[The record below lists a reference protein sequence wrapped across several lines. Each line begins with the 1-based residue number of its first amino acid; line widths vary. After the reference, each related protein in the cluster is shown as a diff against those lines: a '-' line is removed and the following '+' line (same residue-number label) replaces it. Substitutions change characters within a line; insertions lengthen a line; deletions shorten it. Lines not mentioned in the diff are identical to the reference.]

1 MLDGRDRYSFLFVML
16 LAVVS
21 ACSSDRG
28 PLAAPPLP
36 DPLPAVQLKDIE
48 IPNLPSPYYHFE
60 YDAAG
65 RMTAASFAS
74 DLTMYTLSY
83 TGGRLSEMRNNIL
96 VNHDRLV
103 YSYDDAGNVI
113 LVDYTDSMG
122 KIFTQV
128 RFTYDG
134 MKLTGVERKRTTASG
149 FVVDRTQTLA
159 YGADGNLSSL
169 TEHYAAIAGV
179 QDAAT
184 FTDTYENYD
193 TGINVDAFGLLHD
206 EFFDHLVLLPRVQLQ
221 KGNPARVTRT
231 GDGVNYRVEYSYLY
245 DGLNRPREKTGTLT
259 MTNGSMAGQQFS
271 VAASFTYY

>member
-1 MLDGRDRYSFLFVML
+1 MLDARYRYSFLFMML
-16 LAVVS
+16 LAAVS
-21 ACSSDRG
+21 ACGSDR
-28 PLAAPPLP
+28 APITAPIP
-36 DPLPAVQLKDIE
+36 DPRPTVQLKDVVV
-48 IPNLPSPYYHFE
+48 PHLPEPYYHFE
-60 YDAAG
+60 YDATG
-65 RMTAASFAS
+65 RISAVSFAS

-83 TGGRLSEMRNNIL
+83 TDGRLSELRNNIL

-103 YSYDDAGNVI
+103 YSYDNAGNVI
-113 LVDYTDSMG
+113 LVDYTDSLG

-134 MKLTGVERKRTTASG
+134 ARLIGVERRRTSASG
-149 FVVDRTQTLA
+149 FIVDRTLTMA

-184 FTDTYENYD
+184 FTDTFENYD
-193 TGINVDAFGLLHD
+193 TGTNVDSFGLLHD

-231 GDGVNYRVEYSYLY
+231 GDGVNYRVDYTYFY
-245 DGLNRPREKTGTLT
+245 DGLNRPTEKTGTLT
-259 MTNGSMAGQQFS
+259 MTNGPTAGQQFPVS
-271 VAASFTYY
+271 SFFTYY

>member
-1 MLDGRDRYSFLFVML
+1 MLNTLYRYSILFVTL
-16 LAVVS
+16 LAAVS
-21 ACSSDRG
+21 ACGSDR
-28 PLAAPPLP
+28 APVTAPVP
-36 DPLPAVQLKDIE
+36 DPMPTVQLKDVVV
-48 IPNLPSPYYHFE
+48 PHLPEPYYHFE
-60 YDAAG
+60 YDATG
-65 RMTAASFAS
+65 RMTAVSFAS

-83 TGGRLSEMRNNIL
+83 TDGRLSELRNNIL

-103 YSYDDAGNVI
+103 YSYDGAGNVI
-113 LVDYTDSMG
+113 LVDYTDSLG

-128 RFTYDG
+128 RFTYNG
-134 MKLTGVERKRTTASG
+134 ARLIGVERKRTTASG
-149 FVVDRTQTLA
+149 FIVDRTLAMA

-184 FTDTYENYD
+184 FTDTFENYD
-193 TGINVDAFGLLHD
+193 TGINVDGFGLLHD

-231 GDGVNYRVEYSYLY
+231 GDGVNYRVDYAYTY

-259 MTNGSMAGQQFS
+259 MTNGPTAGQQFPVS
-271 VAASFTYY
+271 SFFTYY